1 MRRFLFALAVLLVF
15 GLLSAPVAVYADE
28 GTAIRRPTVA
38 VLPVINNSGQK
49 RTQYMAEVIN
59 EALYAK
65 FTPDRYLLLDG
76 QALEDNLRRLGIED
90 VRSADSRTINNALR
104 AMGVDYSV
112 RAEVHAVITR
122 QRVYFPDVFLLMK
135 TWTATVPVTFSVTN
149 VPTGAPA
156 YEAYF
161 AEYAKIDFIIG
172 FADRNYAIRIA
183 LDKVLEKFALEQIN
197 LE

>member
-1 MRRFLFALAVLLVF
+1 MRRFLFALAVMLVF
-15 GLLSAPVAVYADE
+15 GLLTPPAAVYADE
-28 GTAIRRPTVA
+28 GTAVRRPTVA
-38 VLPVINNSGQK
+38 MLPVINNSGQK

-65 FTPDRYLLLDG
+65 FSPERYLLLDG

-90 VRSADSRTINNALR
+90 MYSADSRTLNNALR
-104 AMGVDYSV
+104 VMGVDYSV
-112 RAEVHAVITR
+112 RAEIHAIPTR

-149 VPTGAPA
+149 VRVGVIA

-172 FADRNYAIRIA
+172 FADRNHAIRLA
-183 LDKVLEKFALEQIN
+183 LDKVVEKFAQEQIN

>member
-1 MRRFLFALAVLLVF
+1 MRRFLFALVVVSVF
-15 GLLSAPVAVYADE
+15 GLLSASTAVYAEE

-38 VLPVINNSGQK
+38 MLPVINNSGQK
-49 RTQYMAEVIN
+49 RTQYMVEVIS

-65 FTPDRYLLLDG
+65 FSPDRYLLLDG
-76 QALEDNLRRLGIED
+76 QALEDMLRRQGIED
-90 VRSADSRTINNALR
+90 IRAVDSGTLTNALR
-104 AMGVDYSV
+104 VMGVDYSV
-112 RAEVHAVITR
+112 RAEVHAVPTR

-135 TWTATVPVTFSVTN
+135 TWTATVPVTFSVVN
-149 VPTGAPA
+149 VHTGATA

-172 FADRNYAIRIA
+172 FADRNHAIRLA
-183 LDKVLEKFALEQIN
+183 LDKVLEKFAQEQIN